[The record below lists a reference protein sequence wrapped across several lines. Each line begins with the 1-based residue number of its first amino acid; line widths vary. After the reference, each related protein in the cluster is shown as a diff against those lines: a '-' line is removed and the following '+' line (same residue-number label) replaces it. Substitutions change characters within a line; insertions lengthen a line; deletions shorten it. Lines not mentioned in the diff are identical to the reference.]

1 MQKVIYSAVL
11 FESMAL
17 VIGHRAAA
25 ALAAENTLE
34 GIRAAAL
41 CKADYVELDVRLS
54 RDGELV
60 LMHDDRVDRTTNG
73 SGLVEDHSLEELK
86 AIGVKDQ
93 TGRCTERQRI
103 ATLKEAI
110 ILAEQLGLGL
120 VVEMKEEGL
129 EGLVAEAL
137 QGKKCIVTSFYH
149 SSLCELSDISD
160 LKTGII
166 ISSLPINPV
175 QLAIMAKA
183 TAIFPKRVNARLFK
197 EAHRQDIAVYPWT
210 VNSREEASW
219 LLRLGAD
226 GLVTDDPCLIRAVA
240 NLPAEATGKENCQY
254 YPCHHFP
261 DQDCTHCF
269 CPLYPCKDEELGKYV
284 RTKKGKRFW
293 SCINCRLVHRKDV
306 VAYLIEHPEATTSE
320 LKTLQDPA
328 KQENDINE

>member
-1 MQKVIYSAVL
+1 
-11 FESMAL
+11 MAL

-60 LMHDDRVDRTTNG
+60 LMHDERVDRTTNG
-73 SGLVEDHSLEELK
+73 KGLVEDLSLEELK
-86 AIGVKDQ
+86 ALLVKDL
-93 TGRCTERQRI
+93 TGRSSENLRI
-103 ATLKEAI
+103 ATLKEAVR
-110 ILAEQLGLGL
+110 LAGDLELGL

-129 EGLVAEAL
+129 EALVAEVLTA
-137 QGKKCIVTSFYH
+137 KKSIVTSFYH
-149 SSLCELSDISD
+149 SSLRELSDISD
-160 LKTGII
+160 LMTGII

-175 QLAIMAKA
+175 HLAVWAKSR
-183 TAIFPKRVNARLFK
+183 AIFPKRVNARMIK
-197 EAHRQDIAVYPWT
+197 EAHQKGISVYPWT
-210 VNSREEASW
+210 VNSQEKARW

-226 GLVTDDPCLIRAVA
+226 GLVTDDPCMIRKIAD
-240 NLPAEATGKENCQY
+240 LPAEATGKDNCQY

-269 CPLYPCKDEELGKYV
+269 CPLYPCKDEELGSHV

-306 VAYLIEHPEATTSE
+306 AAYLLSHPEATTTE
-320 LKTLQDPA
+320 LKRLGNST
-328 KQENDINE
+328 

>member
-1 MQKVIYSAVL
+1 
-11 FESMAL
+11 MAL

-25 ALAAENTLE
+25 ARAAENTLE

-60 LMHDDRVDRTTNG
+60 LMHDERVDRTTNG
-73 SGLVEDHSLEELK
+73 KGLIEDLSLS
-86 AIGVKDQ
+86 
-93 TGRCTERQRI
+93 QRI
-103 ATLKEAI
+103 PALKEAVS
-110 ILAEQLGLGL
+110 LAGVLGLGL

-129 EGLVAEAL
+129 EGLIAEAL
-137 QGKKCIVTSFYH
+137 AGKKCIVTSFYH
-149 SSLCELSDISD
+149 SSLRELSDISL

-175 QLAIMAKA
+175 QLALWAKA
-183 TAIFPKRVNARLFK
+183 VAIFPKRVNARLFK
-197 EAHRQDIAVYPWT
+197 EAHQQGIAVYPWT
-210 VNSREEASW
+210 INSKDEASW

-226 GLVTDDPCLIRAVA
+226 GLVTDDPCLIREIADQPVQ
-240 NLPAEATGKENCQY
+240 ATGKENCQY

-293 SCINCRLVHRKDV
+293 SCINCRLVHRPHLA
-306 VAYLIEHPEATTSE
+306 AYLAQHPQATTTE
-320 LKTLQDPA
+320 LKALQD
-328 KQENDINE
+328 

>member
-1 MQKVIYSAVL
+1 MQKVIYFAAVYEL
-11 FESMAL
+11 MAL
-17 VIGHRAAA
+17 VIGHRGAAA
-25 ALAAENTLE
+25 SAAENTLE

-60 LMHDDRVDRTTNG
+60 LMHDERVDRTTNG
-73 SGLVEDHSLEELK
+73 SGLVEDLSLVELK
-86 AIGVKDQ
+86 ALNLKDKA
-93 TGRCTERQRI
+93 GKPLENQRI
-103 ATLKEAI
+103 ATLKEAV
-110 ILAEQLGLGL
+110 ILTGELGLGL

-137 QGKKCIVTSFYH
+137 PGQRSIVTSFYH
-149 SSLCELSDISD
+149 NSLRELSDISD

-197 EAHRQDIAVYPWT
+197 EAHQRAIAVFPWT
-210 VNSREEASW
+210 VNSKEEASW

-226 GLVTDDPCLIRAVA
+226 GLVTDNPCLIREVA
-240 NLPAEATGKENCQY
+240 DLPAQATGKENCPY
-254 YPCHHFP
+254 YPCHHFT

-293 SCINCRLVHRKDV
+293 SCINCRLVHCKDV
-306 VAYLIEHPEATTSE
+306 AAYLIEHPEATTTE
-320 LKTLQDPA
+320 LKNLQDP
-328 KQENDINE
+328 KGIKKRYQ

>member
-1 MQKVIYSAVL
+1 
-11 FESMAL
+11 MAL

-25 ALAAENTLE
+25 ARAAENTLE

-60 LMHDDRVDRTTNG
+60 LMHDEKVDRTTNG
-73 SGLVEDHSLEELK
+73 KGLVEDLSLEELK
-86 AIGVKDQ
+86 ALDVKDH
-93 TGRCTERQRI
+93 TGRGTESYRI

-110 ILAEQLGLGL
+110 IISGELGLGL

-137 QGKKCIVTSFYH
+137 SGTKCIVTSFYH
-149 SSLCELSDISD
+149 SSLRELSDISD

-175 QLAIMAKA
+175 QLAIWAKA

-197 EAHRQDIAVYPWT
+197 EAHQQNITVFPWT
-210 VNSREEASW
+210 INSREEASW

-240 NLPAEATGKENCQY
+240 DLPTEATGKENCQY

-269 CPLYPCKDEELGKYV
+269 CPLYPCKDEELGRYV
-284 RTKKGKRFW
+284 RTRKGKRFW
-293 SCINCRLVHRKDV
+293 SCINCRLVHCKNV
-306 VAYLIEHPEATTSE
+306 AAYLIEHPEVTTAE
-320 LKTLQDPA
+320 LKIL
-328 KQENDINE
+328 KE

>member
-1 MQKVIYSAVL
+1 MQKVIYFPVV
-11 FESMAL
+11 FRSMAL

-60 LMHDDRVDRTTNG
+60 LMHDERVDRTTNG
-73 SGLVEDHSLEELK
+73 KGLVEALSLEELK
-86 AIGVKDQ
+86 ALEVRGCTDQ
-93 TGRCTERQRI
+93 CKESQRI
-103 ATLKEAI
+103 ATLREAI
-110 ILAEQLGLGL
+110 SLAGELGLGL

-137 QGKKCIVTSFYH
+137 SGKKCIVTSFYH
-149 SSLCELSDISD
+149 SSLRELSDISD

-175 QLAIMAKA
+175 QLAIWAKA
-183 TAIFPKRVNARLFK
+183 AAIFPKRVNARLFK
-197 EAHRQDIAVYPWT
+197 EAHQQGISVFPWT
-210 VNSREEASW
+210 VNSKEEASW

-226 GLVTDDPCLIRAVA
+226 GLVTDEPCLIREVA
-240 NLPAEATGKENCQY
+240 DQPVQATGKENCQY

-269 CPLYPCKDEELGKYV
+269 CPLYPCKDEVLGNYV

-293 SCINCRLVHRKDV
+293 TCINCRLVHRKAV
-306 VAYLIEHPEATTSE
+306 AAYLMQHPQATTNE
-320 LKTLQDPA
+320 LKSLAD
-328 KQENDINE
+328 

>member
-1 MQKVIYSAVL
+1 
-11 FESMAL
+11 MAL
-17 VIGHRAAA
+17 VIGHRGAAA
-25 ALAAENTLE
+25 SAAENTLE

-60 LMHDDRVDRTTNG
+60 LMHDERVDRTTNG
-73 SGLVEDHSLEELK
+73 NGLVEELSLVELK
-86 AIGVKDQ
+86 ALDVLDL
-93 TGRCTERQRI
+93 TGRSVENQRI

-110 ILAEQLGLGL
+110 ILAGELGLGL

-137 QGKKCIVTSFYH
+137 QGKKSIVTSFYH
-149 SSLCELSDISD
+149 DSLRELSDISD

-197 EAHRQDIAVYPWT
+197 EAHQRAIAVFPWT

-219 LLRLGAD
+219 LFRLGAD
-226 GLVTDDPCLIRAVA
+226 GLVTDNPCLIREVA
-240 NLPAEATGKENCQY
+240 DLPAEATGKENCQY
-254 YPCHHFP
+254 YPCHHFS

-269 CPLYPCKDEELGKYV
+269 CPLYPCKDEELGGYV

-306 VAYLIEHPEATTSE
+306 AVYLMEHPEATTTQ
-320 LKTLQDPA
+320 LKVLQDPA
-328 KQENDINE
+328 EEKNDINENEGA